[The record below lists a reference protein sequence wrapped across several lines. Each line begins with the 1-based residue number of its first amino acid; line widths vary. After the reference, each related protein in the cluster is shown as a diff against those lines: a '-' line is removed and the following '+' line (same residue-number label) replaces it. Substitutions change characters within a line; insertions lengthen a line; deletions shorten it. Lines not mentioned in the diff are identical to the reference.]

1 MTKIIVIP
9 MNMIVVFTMHMVLLI
24 KSHSCSLCYVC
35 NSNCRVYNINP
46 EVLFFKNKNRV
57 DQNMIIMGNIY

>member
-9 MNMIVVFTMHMVLLI
+9 MNMIVVLTMHMVLMI

-35 NSNCRVYNINP
+35 NLNCRVYNIIP
-46 EVLFFKNKNRV
+46 EV
-57 DQNMIIMGNIY
+57 D